1 MNEIDELRRRVTE
14 LEADRKSFF
23 KTGIMVLGAATIG
36 LSLYIWKFHV
46 GVS

>member
-1 MNEIDELRRRVTE
+1 MSELEELQRRVTE

-36 LSLYIWKFHV
+36 LSLYIWKFHI
-46 GVS
+46 VSG

>member
-1 MNEIDELRRRVTE
+1 MGELDELKRRVAD
-14 LEADRKSFF
+14 LESDRKSFF

-46 GVS
+46 SG